1 MARIRFPS
9 NPSDGN
15 KHSDKGKTYRYDSN
29 KNRWK
34 VIGAEAVSATK
45 ADELDST
52 ISTLQTQLAEVGG
65 SVEVYAN
72 ASVLPLT
79 GLEAGQMAYN
89 QANNSL
95 LITNGSGWYSIAL
108 VNQDPSVT
116 ASVSSI
122 SLGADGNTAYF
133 TYTISEPDGS
143 PVIFTVANSG
153 ISNTSQG
160 NVVHYSSNN
169 TIEVN
174 NFAAEGSEWTGTI
187 TLSAS
192 DGISVGAATVSVE
205 VAYFTPVFAPTH
217 SAAIFNY
224 SLLGGAQASVDV
236 PSGGNG
242 NVRISWTAKSYS
254 QGRQYYAGLA
264 LPYGKYY
271 TEFYNSATPSS
282 TYTMFTTTPY
292 DWSTAPT
299 NTNNQATSSGWVYS
313 GSTFRPTPN
322 PPTVSGLDM
331 SLAASYRYV
340 LLYDSDAEYWWF
352 GKYAPGLSWNWGQN
366 MLTGPTNGYASSQAG
381 TKSTEYQFVW
391 IGAGNNNTGGAYTFY
406 HPDNHTGTPPPG
418 YTALP
423 LPDTVSN

>member
-9 NPSDGN
+9 NPTNNS
-15 KHSDKGKTYRYDSN
+15 KHTDKGKTYQYNSA

-34 VIGAEAVSATK
+34 VIGAEAVSATR
-45 ADELDST
+45 AAEIDTLNST
-52 ISTLQTQLAEVGG
+52 VSTLQTQVEEVGG

-72 ASVLPLT
+72 ASILPLT

-89 QANNSL
+89 QANNAL
-95 LITNGSGWYSIAL
+95 LIRNGSGWYSIAL

-143 PVIFTVANSG
+143 PVTFTVANSG

-174 NFAAEGSEWTGTI
+174 NFAAEGSEWSANI

-205 VAYFTPVFAPTH
+205 VAYFDPVFAPSQ
-217 SAAIFNY
+217 SADILNY
-224 SLLGGAQASVDV
+224 TLGSGVASSV
-236 PSGGNG
+236 SNGTNG
-242 NVRISWTAKSYS
+242 NLVWTWYS
-254 QGRQYYAGLA
+254 RDYDGTRENFAGLA
-264 LPYGKYY
+264 LPQGKYY
-271 TEFYNSATPSS
+271 TEFYNSTAPSNAF
-282 TYTMFTTTPY
+282 TMFTTTPY
-292 DWSTAPT
+292 NWSSQPST
-299 NTNNQATSSGWVYS
+299 TNNNATSYGWLYS
-313 GSTFRPTPN
+313 SDKYYQTPN
-322 PPTVSGLDM
+322 APSVTGLDL
-331 SLAASYRYV
+331 SLASSYRFV
-340 LLYDSDAEYWWF
+340 LLYDSDAEYWWL
-352 GKYAPGLSWNWGQN
+352 GKYAPGLSWNWGST
-366 MLTGPTNGYASSQAG
+366 MGSTPSGGYKSSTAG
-381 TKSTEYQFVW
+381 GKADGYQYIW
-391 IGAGNNNTGGAYTFY
+391 LGSGGNNTSGQYTFY
-406 HPDNHTGTPPPG
+406 HPDNHTGTPPSG

-423 LPDTVSN
+423 LPASV